1 MPKKTEK
8 AAEKPRRR
16 VSVGRKQAE
25 PEVPF
30 DTRVAIEQA
39 IAGLDL
45 EQMRSILL
53 QQEVQLNALRIIVF
67 DFQTILRQETM
78 KRAKPVTKERFNHF
92 VSQLRKTVE
101 ANVGD
106 LATAHPNKDEVNEAG
121 IADSEVDGIIEQ
133 TFGPLSDW
141 RSVTDEPDEDEDEM
155 EDALERAVADTE
167 DAEIARTR
175 DRRARRREELQEPR
189 RIGPRS
195 SGNRNRRR

>member
-45 EQMRSILL
+45 EQIRSILL
-53 QQEVQLNALRIIVF
+53 EQEVQLNALRIIMF
-67 DFQTILRQETM
+67 DFQTILRKEMQ
-78 KRAKPVTKERFNHF
+78 KRGKPLTNARFNNF
-92 VSQLRKTVE
+92 IAELRKTVE
-101 ANVGD
+101 VNAGD
-106 LATAHPNKDEVNEAG
+106 LAAHHPNKDEVNAQG
-121 IADSEVDGIIEQ
+121 LTDADVGSIIEE

-141 RSVTDEPDEDEDEM
+141 ESAPTNEDEADEM
-155 EDALERAVADTE
+155 EDQLERAVAETE
-167 DAEIARTR
+167 DAETAQARFR
-175 DRRARRREELQEPR
+175 DRRARRREELDSR

-195 SGNRNRRR
+195 SGRRN

>member
-1 MPKKTEK
+1 M
-8 AAEKPRRR
+8 
-16 VSVGRKQAE
+16 
-25 PEVPF
+25 
-30 DTRVAIEQA
+30 
-39 IAGLDL
+39 
-45 EQMRSILL
+45 
-53 QQEVQLNALRIIVF
+53 NALRIIVF